1 MKYNKIRENERQI
14 NLKYKKSRRKMN
26 IGLVK
31 KEKNVV
37 MFVLDVGQKRA
48 NWFQYL
54 K

>member
-14 NLKYKKSRRKMN
+14 NLKYKKVEGKS
-26 IGLVK
+26 ILGQLK
-31 KEKNVV
+31 KKKNVV

-48 NWFQYL
+48 NWFQDL